1 MILDDINIPGKQ
13 VRAYFLPGSRNT
25 KTGCFSEGSYKTISD
40 LKSQHAKKKK
50 LPSVETYID
59 HKKKKSL

>member
-25 KTGCFSEGSYKTISD
+25 KTGCFSEGSYMTISD
-40 LKSQHAKKKK
+40 LKGQHAKKKYC
-50 LPSVETYID
+50 LQ
-59 HKKKKSL
+59 